1 GDHSMAPIDRTASAL
16 LLRLD
21 PLHLF
26 GELPKWT
33 IDSRRPVNRVSRARR
48 AALDATLRLA
58 DIMLAAANQR
68 LLNRVQC
75 VPEVRVPILP
85 APGRQHLAGSH
96 GASSLPYLAV
106 AGPPTRDL

>member
-1 GDHSMAPIDRTASAL
+1 MAPTDRTASAL

-21 PLHLF
+21 PLHFF

-48 AALDATLRLA
+48 AALDAALRLA
-58 DIMLAAANQR
+58 DVMLAAANQR

-85 APGRQHLAGSH
+85 AGSSTLGWQSRRELIAIFGRRKA
-96 GASSLPYLAV
+96 AD
-106 AGPPTRDL
+106 TRLVN